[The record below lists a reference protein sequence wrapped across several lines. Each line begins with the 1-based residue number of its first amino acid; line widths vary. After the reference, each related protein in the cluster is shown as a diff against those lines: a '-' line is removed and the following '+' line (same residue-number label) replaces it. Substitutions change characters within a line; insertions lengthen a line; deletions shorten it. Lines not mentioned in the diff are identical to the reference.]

1 VLDNSN
7 PVKSTKQARLRRIL
21 ALYFGIS
28 WPILALV
35 MLIALSGFFLL
46 ADIARDQDRAYEVN
60 SQKLVEKSLETQ
72 AVSNHS
78 LAVDYGVYTAA
89 YKNVTLNFSQE
100 WLLEN
105 YYTEIVSAIAVYR
118 QTEGV
123 KFSIPNTAHEAI
135 DAEVKAAIARF
146 GASYLN
152 QAGVAE
158 VSDSF
163 VSLKGRLAVIST
175 QLIRPEDQSSI
186 KFPEAGRPV
195 DHAVLVTIIGPKQ
208 IKSMTR
214 AIGIEGMSYVNGV
227 TPSAVNEDRITLII
241 RDKGGNQLGWF
252 EWPNLRPGSTA
263 FTKRLMPIG
272 LGLLLV
278 AISTIMVV
286 RVSVSAQMRALKVA
300 KLAAEA
306 ANKTKSSFLA
316 NVSHELRTPLN
327 AIIGYSEIIEE
338 DCGFAGITQT
348 QEDARKVTNSAQHL
362 LGLINDL
369 LDHSKIEAGKM
380 DLNPTKVALA
390 PIFVSVGEALQ
401 RHLTKNRS
409 ILVLNCDPD
418 IGDAML
424 DGMRFKQCLLNLVS
438 NAAKFTIDGKITVS
452 ARSLDLEGTA
462 FVRVTVKDTGIGM
475 SPETVAKLF
484 APFVQ
489 ADNET
494 ATRFGGTGLGL
505 VITRALVEA
514 MGGSV
519 NVESV
524 EGQGSTFTLL
534 VPRGIEWA
542 ETKVPAHQDQ
552 AIAA

>member
-1 VLDNSN
+1 
-7 PVKSTKQARLRRIL
+7 
-21 ALYFGIS
+21 
-28 WPILALV
+28 
-35 MLIALSGFFLL
+35 
-46 ADIARDQDRAYEVN
+46 
-60 SQKLVEKSLETQ
+60 
-72 AVSNHS
+72 
-78 LAVDYGVYTAA
+78 
-89 YKNVTLNFSQE
+89 
-100 WLLEN
+100 
-105 YYTEIVSAIAVYR
+105 
-118 QTEGV
+118 
-123 KFSIPNTAHEAI
+123 
-135 DAEVKAAIARF
+135 
-146 GASYLN
+146 
-152 QAGVAE
+152 
-158 VSDSF
+158 
-163 VSLKGRLAVIST
+163 
-175 QLIRPEDQSSI
+175 
-186 KFPEAGRPV
+186 
-195 DHAVLVTIIGPKQ
+195 
-208 IKSMTR
+208 
-214 AIGIEGMSYVNGV
+214 
-227 TPSAVNEDRITLII
+227 
-241 RDKGGNQLGWF
+241 
-252 EWPNLRPGSTA
+252 
-263 FTKRLMPIG
+263 
-272 LGLLLV
+272 
-278 AISTIMVV
+278 MVV